1 MISIGV
7 FANVSTDTNG
17 NQQYQRH
24 RDIYG
29 EPLTAVSALSGGRNG
44 DIMTKEIWVQFK
56 DMESYRENEVKL
68 CTLLRET
75 PGECTAFV
83 YIKDIKNVRELHTY
97 SFDEKQIELLNDTF
111 GEENVRYQEREIK
124 KEIKW
129 NRPTEVPK
137 IKQLLPCMHDMYA
150 VMRDDDGYSYKCKVL
165 MYALCNDG
173 EIYPLYFDHELGIS
187 PLDEAVY
194 DVCGYEL
201 EGGEVYSPEGGK
213 PDEQR

>member
-1 MISIGV
+1 
-7 FANVSTDTNG
+7 
-17 NQQYQRH
+17 
-24 RDIYG
+24 
-29 EPLTAVSALSGGRNG
+29 
-44 DIMTKEIWVQFK
+44 MTKEIWVQFK

-83 YIKDIKNVRELHTY
+83 YIKDIINVRELHTY

-150 VMRDDDGYSYKCKVL
+150 VMRDDEGYSYKCKVL
-165 MYALCNDG
+165 MYGLCSDG
-173 EIYPLYFDHELGIS
+173 KVYPLYFDHELGIS

-194 DVCGYEL
+194 DVCKYEL
-201 EGGEVYSPEGGK
+201 EGGEIWPEGGK
-213 PDEQR
+213 PDEQ

>member
-1 MISIGV
+1 
-7 FANVSTDTNG
+7 
-17 NQQYQRH
+17 
-24 RDIYG
+24 
-29 EPLTAVSALSGGRNG
+29 
-44 DIMTKEIWVQFK
+44 MTKEIWVQFK

-194 DVCGYEL
+194 DVCKYEL
-201 EGGEVYSPEGGK
+201 EGGEIWPEGGK
-213 PDEQR
+213 PDEQ

>member
-1 MISIGV
+1 
-7 FANVSTDTNG
+7 
-17 NQQYQRH
+17 
-24 RDIYG
+24 
-29 EPLTAVSALSGGRNG
+29 
-44 DIMTKEIWVQFK
+44 MTKEIWVQFK

-68 CTLLRET
+68 CTLFRET
-75 PGECTAFV
+75 PGKCTAFV

-124 KEIKW
+124 TEIKW
-129 NRPTEVPK
+129 SRPTEVPK

-150 VMRDDDGYSYKCKVL
+150 VMRDD
-165 MYALCNDG
+165 DG

-213 PDEQR
+213 PDEQQ

>member
-1 MISIGV
+1 
-7 FANVSTDTNG
+7 
-17 NQQYQRH
+17 
-24 RDIYG
+24 
-29 EPLTAVSALSGGRNG
+29 
-44 DIMTKEIWVQFK
+44 MTKEIWVQFK

-83 YIKDIKNVRELHTY
+83 YIKDIKNVRELNTY
-97 SFDEKQIELLNDTF
+97 SFDEKQIELLNDAF
-111 GEENVRYQEREIK
+111 GEENVRYQERENK

-129 NRPTEVPK
+129 SRPTEVPK

-150 VMRDDDGYSYKCKVL
+150 VMRDDEGYSYKCKVL

-173 EIYPLYFDHELGIS
+173 TIYPLYFDHELGIS
-187 PLDEAVY
+187 SLDEAVY
-194 DVCGYEL
+194 DVCKYEL
-201 EGGEVYSPEGGK
+201 EGGEIWQEGGK

>member
-1 MISIGV
+1 M
-7 FANVSTDTNG
+7 
-17 NQQYQRH
+17 
-24 RDIYG
+24 
-29 EPLTAVSALSGGRNG
+29 TAVSALSGGRNG

-173 EIYPLYFDHELGIS
+173 EIYPL
-187 PLDEAVY
+187 
-194 DVCGYEL
+194 
-201 EGGEVYSPEGGK
+201 
-213 PDEQR
+213 

>member
-1 MISIGV
+1 
-7 FANVSTDTNG
+7 
-17 NQQYQRH
+17 
-24 RDIYG
+24 
-29 EPLTAVSALSGGRNG
+29 
-44 DIMTKEIWVQFK
+44 MTKEIWVQFK

-111 GEENVRYQEREIK
+111 GEENVRYQERENK

-129 NRPTEVPK
+129 SRPTEVPK

-150 VMRDDDGYSYKCKVL
+150 VMRDDEGYSYKCKVL

-173 EIYPLYFDHELGIS
+173 TIYPLYFDHELGIS
-187 PLDEAVY
+187 SLDEAVY
-194 DVCGYEL
+194 DVCKYEL
-201 EGGEVYSPEGGK
+201 EGGEIWQEGGK

>member
-1 MISIGV
+1 
-7 FANVSTDTNG
+7 
-17 NQQYQRH
+17 
-24 RDIYG
+24 
-29 EPLTAVSALSGGRNG
+29 
-44 DIMTKEIWVQFK
+44 MTKEIWVQFK

-201 EGGEVYSPEGGK
+201 ESGEVYSPEGGK

>member
-1 MISIGV
+1 
-7 FANVSTDTNG
+7 
-17 NQQYQRH
+17 
-24 RDIYG
+24 
-29 EPLTAVSALSGGRNG
+29 
-44 DIMTKEIWVQFK
+44 MTKEIWVQFK

-150 VMRDDDGYSYKCKVL
+150 VMRDDEGYSYKCKVL

-173 EIYPLYFDHELGIS
+173 AIYPLYFDHELGIS

-194 DVCGYEL
+194 DVCKYEL
-201 EGGEVYSPEGGK
+201 EGGEIWPEGGK
-213 PDEQR
+213 PDEQ

>member
-1 MISIGV
+1 
-7 FANVSTDTNG
+7 
-17 NQQYQRH
+17 
-24 RDIYG
+24 
-29 EPLTAVSALSGGRNG
+29 
-44 DIMTKEIWVQFK
+44 MTKEIWVQFK

-194 DVCGYEL
+194 DVCKYEL
-201 EGGEVYSPEGGK
+201 EGGEIWQEGGK

>member
-1 MISIGV
+1 
-7 FANVSTDTNG
+7 
-17 NQQYQRH
+17 
-24 RDIYG
+24 
-29 EPLTAVSALSGGRNG
+29 
-44 DIMTKEIWVQFK
+44 MTKEIWVQFK

-150 VMRDDDGYSYKCKVL
+150 VMRDDEGYSYKCKVL

-173 EIYPLYFDHELGIS
+173 AIYPLYFDHELGIS
-187 PLDEAVY
+187 SLDEAVY
-194 DVCGYEL
+194 DVCKYEL
-201 EGGEVYSPEGGK
+201 EGGEIWQEGGK

>member
-1 MISIGV
+1 
-7 FANVSTDTNG
+7 
-17 NQQYQRH
+17 
-24 RDIYG
+24 
-29 EPLTAVSALSGGRNG
+29 
-44 DIMTKEIWVQFK
+44 MTKEIWVQFK

-97 SFDEKQIELLNDTF
+97 SFDEKQIELLSDAF
-111 GEENVRYQEREIK
+111 GEENVRYREREIK

-129 NRPTEVPK
+129 SRPTKVPK

-150 VMRDDDGYSYKCKVL
+150 VMQDDEGYSYKCKVL
-165 MYALCNDG
+165 MYALCDDG

-194 DVCGYEL
+194 DVCVYEL
-201 EGGEVYSPEGGK
+201 EGGEIWQEGGK

>member
-1 MISIGV
+1 
-7 FANVSTDTNG
+7 
-17 NQQYQRH
+17 
-24 RDIYG
+24 
-29 EPLTAVSALSGGRNG
+29 
-44 DIMTKEIWVQFK
+44 MTKEIWVQFK

-124 KEIKW
+124 TEIKW

-137 IKQLLPCMHDMYA
+137 IK
-150 VMRDDDGYSYKCKVL
+150 
-165 MYALCNDG
+165 
-173 EIYPLYFDHELGIS
+173 
-187 PLDEAVY
+187 
-194 DVCGYEL
+194 
-201 EGGEVYSPEGGK
+201 
-213 PDEQR
+213 

>member
-1 MISIGV
+1 
-7 FANVSTDTNG
+7 
-17 NQQYQRH
+17 
-24 RDIYG
+24 
-29 EPLTAVSALSGGRNG
+29 
-44 DIMTKEIWVQFK
+44 MTKEIWVQFK
-56 DMESYRENEVKL
+56 NMESYRENEVKL
-68 CTLLRET
+68 CALLRET

-97 SFDEKQIELLNDTF
+97 SFDEKQIELLNDAF
-111 GEENVRYQEREIK
+111 GEENVRYQERETK

-129 NRPTEVPK
+129 SRPTEVPK

-150 VMRDDDGYSYKCKVL
+150 VMQDDEGNIYKCKVL
-165 MYALCNDG
+165 MYALCDDG